1 MNGRYDVAPLVLK
14 GVQDNE
20 LHIFT
25 HPDTLP
31 SLEKRVERFLS
42 TPVLMEAKALLDELH
57 A

>member
-1 MNGRYDVAPLVLK
+1 LNGRYDVAPLVLK